1 MKVRI
6 APEVLSESRWHSV
19 LDAIVEIVIQSDSHA
34 SFDLRQYQILVSS
47 PWLKGASGPRANIAE
62 IIRAAARTMGRS
74 VSVGA
79 VTLEVDTAAPQWGEL
94 VGDGVMRF
102 PPLKAL
108 VVLAMPLQVIVED
121 ETSDGG
127 FVLWM
132 ARVLGRDTLRAAYN
146 AGRISF
152 RHAGGKTQMVK
163 AAKALSYG
171 VWQREDRPISLL
183 KYRAVALLDSDARH
197 EADNPNEAIRQ
208 ELEANV
214 AFAHVLKGRTIENYV
229 PLRFAVKRLQ
239 NLGEQVEAYFRLTEE
254 QRKFFPLKRGF
265 KDTNTPPQAQSIPDF
280 QADARWSIPEKQL
293 FSAISPTEWMKFSG
307 GFGDTLADVFSE
319 PRYRCNPRQAGLLTQ
334 AQHAEMDQVITMILR
349 HI

>member
-1 MKVRI
+1 VNIRI
-6 APEVLSESRWHSV
+6 APQVLSESRWHPV

-34 SFDLRQYQILVSS
+34 SFDLRQYQLLASS
-47 PWLKGASGPRANIAE
+47 SWLKGASGPRANIAE
-62 IIRAAARTMGRS
+62 VIRAAARTMGRS
-74 VSVGA
+74 VPVGA
-79 VTLEVDTAAPQWGEL
+79 VTLEVDTSAPQCGEL
-94 VGDGVMRF
+94 LTNGVMRF

-132 ARVLGRDTLRAAYN
+132 ARLLGKDTLRAAYN

-163 AAKALSYG
+163 AARALSYG
-171 VWQREDRPISLL
+171 VWQRENRPILLL
-183 KYRAVALLDSDARH
+183 KYRAVAILDSDARH
-197 EADNPNEAIRQ
+197 ETDSPNEAIRQ
-208 ELEANV
+208 ELEPHV

-239 NLGEQVEAYFRLTEE
+239 NLTEQVEAYFQLTEE
-254 QRKFFPLKRGF
+254 QRRFFPLKRGF
-265 KDTNTPPQAQSIPDF
+265 KNTDTPPQAQSMPTF
-280 QADARWSIPEKQL
+280 QADIRWSTPEKQL
-293 FSAISPTEWMKFSG
+293 FSAISPTEWIKFSG

-319 PRYRCNPRQAGLLTQ
+319 ARYRCNPGQVDLLTQ
-334 AQHAEMDQVITMILR
+334 TQRAELDQVITMILR